1 MNEKILINQTH
12 YFEISIYGHLS
23 DQRKRIFEGL
33 RVTQLEDGKTL
44 IAGEIK
50 DQAQL
55 FGILIRIRDMGIPL
69 LSVNFHHPNNN
80 QTEGDSI

>member
-12 YFEISIYGHLS
+12 YFEIRINGHLS
-23 DQRKRIFEGL
+23 DQRKRNFEGYQVSRL
-33 RVTQLEDGKTL
+33 DNGKTL
-44 IAGEIK
+44 ISGEIK

-69 LSVNFHHPNNN
+69 MSFNIIQPNHN
-80 QTEGDSI
+80 QTEGDSK